1 MIIMK
6 KLTSLLIGC
15 SLALAGAALAQQPV
29 EQESPS
35 KGKRAPEKPRATQA
49 QPGANAAKPQE
60 RPPQQTGAIKGRGA
74 TNERSAMPLRT
85 GPGVDSDIRS
95 RADRGPKTPAGH
107 APANAPKTNVPG
119 KSTDEATTEPGGG
132 KGRKTQTH
140 QESGNAPATGTDAS
154 GHAAGMPT
162 QKGKEQQV
170 QERKQGQGV
179 KQPATEA
186 GATSAAGQ
194 QNAQAKAGAKGKK
207 PDPQQVQQVKS
218 QHTSFRAQPKPQ
230 QVQAV
235 TFNQNHRIEG
245 SDRWQGQHYE
255 VFRSYHPEWHDQG
268 WYHSHYNRVELIAG
282 GYYFFNNGYW
292 FPAWGYSPSAQYYA
306 YDAPIYVGQRA
317 VPPDQVIAD
326 VQALLQQM
334 GYYTGE
340 VDGLL
345 GPLTREALTAY
356 QTDQGLTTTAVIDQP
371 TLDSLGLA

>member
-6 KLTSLLIGC
+6 TLTSLLIGC

-35 KGKRAPEKPRATQA
+35 KGKRAPEKAHATQG
-49 QPGANAAKPQE
+49 QPGVNAAKPQE
-60 RPPQQTGAIKGRGA
+60 RPAQQTGAMKGRGS

-85 GPGVDSDIRS
+85 GPGVNSDIKS
-95 RADRGPKTPAGH
+95 RADRGQKAPAGH
-107 APANAPKTNVPG
+107 EPANAPKTNLPG
-119 KSTDEATTEPGGG
+119 KSTDATTNEPGTG
-132 KGRKTQTH
+132 KGPKDRTPE
-140 QESGNAPATGTDAS
+140 ESGNAPATGTDVS

-162 QKGKEQQV
+162 GKDQA

-179 KQPATEA
+179 KQPPAEA
-186 GATSAAGQ
+186 GATSVVGQ
-194 QNAQAKAGAKGKK
+194 PNAQAKAGAKGKK

-218 QHTSFRAQPKPQ
+218 QHASFRAQPKPQ

-268 WYHSHYNRVELIAG
+268 WYHSHYPRVELIAG

-345 GPLTREALTAY
+345 GPMTREALTAY
-356 QTDQGLTTTAVIDQP
+356 QNDQGLTTTAVIDEP

>member
-1 MIIMK
+1 MK

-29 EQESPS
+29 EQQSPS
-35 KGKRAPEKPRATQA
+35 KGKRAPEKTHAATQA

-60 RPPQQTGAIKGRGA
+60 RPAQQTGAMKGRGA
-74 TNERSAMPLRT
+74 TNERSAMPLRS
-85 GPGVDSDIRS
+85 GSGVDSDIRS

-170 QERKQGQGV
+170 ERKQGQGV

-194 QNAQAKAGAKGKK
+194 QNVQAKPGAKGKK
-207 PDPQQVQQVKS
+207 PDPQQVQQIKT
-218 QHTSFRAQPKPQ
+218 QHANFRAQPKPQ
-230 QVQAV
+230 QVPPV
-235 TFNQNHRIEG
+235 TFNQSYRIQG
-245 SDRWQGQHYE
+245 ADRWQGHQYE
-255 VFRSYHPEWHDQG
+255 VFRSYHPEWHDEG
-268 WYHSHYNRVELIAG
+268 WYRSRYNRVELIGG
-282 GYYFFNNGYW
+282 GYYFFNAGYW

-317 VPPDQVIAD
+317 EPPDQVIAD

-334 GYYTGE
+334 GYYKGE

-345 GPLTREALTAY
+345 GPLTREAVAAY
-356 QTDQGLTTTAVIDQP
+356 QADQGLTPTAAIDEP
-371 TLDSLGLA
+371 TLDSLGMG